1 MNILQELEL
10 NRQRLD
16 DAVPAY
22 KLEIDYETYTETA
35 VDEREIIYSYGYE
48 QDLNETKREIQLID
62 VAYIQSIQ
70 EEARGLFR

>member
-1 MNILQELEL
+1 MNTLQELEL
-10 NRQRLD
+10 KKQGL
-16 DAVPAY
+16 AY
-22 KLEIDYETYTETA
+22 KLEIDYQTYTETD

-62 VAYIQSIQ
+62 VAYIQSVQ